1 MKKFLLLVL
10 VITAFAVAGCG
21 SKNTAVSAAQYNKCY
36 KDAPSWVIM
45 GGAEGGLSAV
55 GSAQIGNAG
64 LSFARTEALANG
76 RDEIARMLQLKVNN
90 MVKNFTQTTGIGDA
104 QTVDKVTANVSRQL
118 SNQTLTGSK
127 AKETYR
133 NSAFVQNK
141 MAKTLCEICAKH
153 FGLNYGKIFEIGSG
167 TGLLTDNIVKNFNF
181 CEIILNDLTENF
193 TGYNYSFL
201 KGDASVL
208 QLPKNCD
215 LIISGACFQWICNVE
230 SFFTKLKKSL
240 NEKGILAFSSFGKD
254 NFYEFKSVENLGLD
268 YCNYAEIL
276 SNCGYSIV
284 EYERELLFSLP
295 Y

>member
-10 VITAFAVAGCG
+10 VITALAVAGCG
-21 SKNTAVSAAQYNKCY
+21 SKNTAVSAAQFNKCY

-127 AKETYR
+127 AKETWISSECNELFILVVADAPAMEQDIKAQITSSYR
-133 NSAFVQNK
+133 NEQALWQQIQ
-141 MAKTLCEICAKH
+141 AKNALQEMDEQIEKVMNTPNNQL
-153 FGLNYGKIFEIGSG
+153 
-167 TGLLTDNIVKNFNF
+167 D
-181 CEIILNDLTENF
+181 
-193 TGYNYSFL
+193 GY
-201 KGDASVL
+201 
-208 QLPKNCD
+208 
-215 LIISGACFQWICNVE
+215 
-230 SFFTKLKKSL
+230 
-240 NEKGILAFSSFGKD
+240 
-254 NFYEFKSVENLGLD
+254 
-268 YCNYAEIL
+268 
-276 SNCGYSIV
+276 
-284 EYERELLFSLP
+284 
-295 Y
+295 

>member
-1 MKKFLLLVL
+1 MKNIPDF
-10 VITAFAVAGCG
+10 
-21 SKNTAVSAAQYNKCY
+21 
-36 KDAPSWVIM
+36 
-45 GGAEGGLSAV
+45 
-55 GSAQIGNAG
+55 
-64 LSFARTEALANG
+64 
-76 RDEIARMLQLKVNN
+76 
-90 MVKNFTQTTGIGDA
+90 
-104 QTVDKVTANVSRQL
+104 
-118 SNQTLTGSK
+118 SK

-133 NSAFVQNK
+133 KSAFVQNK
-141 MAKTLCEICAKH
+141 MSQTLCKICAEH

-167 TGLLTDNIVKNFNF
+167 TGLLTERIVKNFNF
-181 CEIILNDLTENF
+181 CELILNDLTENF

-284 EYERELLFSLP
+284 EYEREKVTLYFKTPKDILRHISSTGAVIPSDKHWSKTSLKSFEKKYIELFGDEKGVTLTYNP
-295 Y
+295 LYILATVK